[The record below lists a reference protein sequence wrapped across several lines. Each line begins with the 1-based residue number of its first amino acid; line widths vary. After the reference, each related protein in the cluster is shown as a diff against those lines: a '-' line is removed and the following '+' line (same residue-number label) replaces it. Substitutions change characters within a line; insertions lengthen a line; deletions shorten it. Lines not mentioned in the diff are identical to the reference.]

1 MLRAYAPVLD
11 TVASN
16 TISPDFSLADLDEMA
31 TVFSAE
37 ALTVAVVLAIADM
50 LIIAS
55 RMTTSGNFRFI
66 VSLFKGYYKKYYSYN
81 DIAAN
86 IM

>member
-1 MLRAYAPVLD
+1 MLRAYSPVLD

-31 TVFSAE
+31 TAFSVVV
-37 ALTVAVVLAIADM
+37 LDVVVVAVADM

-55 RMTTSGNFRFI
+55 RRTISGNFGFM
-66 VSLFKGYYKKYYSYN
+66 VSLFKSYYNKNPS
-81 DIAAN
+81 
-86 IM
+86 

>member
-37 ALTVAVVLAIADM
+37 ALTVAVVLAVASM

-55 RMTTSGNFRFI
+55 RLTINRNFEFM
-66 VSLFKGYYKKYYSYN
+66 VSLLKVITRSILYK
-81 DIAAN
+81 I
-86 IM
+86 